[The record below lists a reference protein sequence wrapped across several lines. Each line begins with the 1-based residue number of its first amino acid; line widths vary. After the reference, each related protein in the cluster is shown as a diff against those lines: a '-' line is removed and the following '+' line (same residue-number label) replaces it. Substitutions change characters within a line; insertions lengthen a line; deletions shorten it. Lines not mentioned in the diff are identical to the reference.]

1 MELAAV
7 LQALTVAAIVWF
19 GGKVQ
24 KLAETVAV
32 HDERHRRHDER
43 FKNLE
48 GKIC

>member
-1 MELAAV
+1 MDVVAL

-32 HDERHRRHDER
+32 HDERHRRHDDR
-43 FKNLE
+43 LKTLE